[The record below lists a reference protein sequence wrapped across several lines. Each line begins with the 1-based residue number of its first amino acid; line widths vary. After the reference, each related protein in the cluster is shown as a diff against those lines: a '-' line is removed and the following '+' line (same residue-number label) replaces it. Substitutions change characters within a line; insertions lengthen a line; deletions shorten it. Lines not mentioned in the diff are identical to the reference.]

1 MIEKTIIE
9 QLDNMA
15 KVALKPEDMERWNRT
30 KDELMYRLTT
40 NPMQVAA
47 TGSYFQLRQ
56 YDGTDFQFKKTQPLH
71 QPGKIAAFKLGD
83 MTPSI
88 PAFINARHEYSGK
101 WKYDI
106 IIAVK
111 LQDAWHTTRLYNIE
125 EKWLTPEQ

>member
-9 QLDNMA
+9 QLDAMA
-15 KVALKPEDMERWNRT
+15 KVALKPEDQERWNRT
-30 KDELMYRLTT
+30 KDELEYRLTT
-40 NPMQVAA
+40 NPMQLAA
-47 TGSYFQLRQ
+47 TDAFFQLRR
-56 YDGTDFQFKKTQPLH
+56 YDGTDFLFELTKPKH
-71 QPGKIAAFKLGD
+71 NPGCIVAFKLGD
-83 MTPSI
+83 MTPAI

-111 LQDAWHTTRLYNIE
+111 LHDAWHTTRLYNIE